1 MADGVFVDSVSRF
14 RSFCRTT
21 PDAPVC
27 TWIGDDGK
35 EVETLTFS
43 SLARDAGSIAGA
55 LRGRGLSPGDRV
67 LILMQP
73 GLDFVRAFCGC
84 LLGRLIPVPAYPHS
98 AAEMGRLRGI
108 ATNAGTRAVLSD
120 AILLRAM
127 RAGAAEPGRSEWRDC
142 YDTAELA
149 AEHATPPAWE
159 APNPGDLAFLQY
171 TSGSTS
177 EPKGVR
183 ITHGNLIHQL
193 ECNRQELGLG
203 PDARALLWVPQ
214 YHDLGLIS
222 GLVSALI
229 GNGRLYQMSPL
240 TFMRKPSLWLELVSR
255 LRATHIAA
263 PNFAYGLVL
272 RKTTPEEMSKLSLE
286 SLRLVMSAAE
296 PINPRLMHAFFNTFA
311 RAGLRPDAFCGA
323 YGLAEHTVGI
333 SVGGRSMLWL
343 DEEAF
348 SGRAVSLVDENKGV
362 AISSCGR
369 PSRDVHVR
377 IVDPETLLTLPEDR
391 VGEIWV
397 DSPSKAD
404 GYYNNSELSMTA
416 FHARSADR
424 SDTREYLRTGD
435 LGFLHAGEL
444 FVTGRLKDLMI
455 FRGRNVYPTDV
466 EQTVEAAHPSVTP
479 RGSVVFAV
487 PGEAGEDA
495 LVVVAEV
502 GEVTAASDSEEIVA
516 AIGKAVMHG
525 HRQPCAAVVLVKPG
539 TIPRTS
545 SGKLRRRDTR
555 QAFLNGSIAGSSASF
570 GAAR

>member
-1 MADGVFVDSVSRF
+1 MARHGLVDSVSRF
-14 RSFCRTT
+14 LSLVDTT

-27 TWIGDDGK
+27 TWIGDEGQ
-35 EVETLTFS
+35 EVETLAFAT
-43 SLARDAGSIAGA
+43 LAAQAGAIAGA
-55 LRGRGLSPGDRV
+55 LRGRGLVPGDRV

-73 GLDFVRAFCGC
+73 GLDFVRAFCAC
-84 LLGRLIPVPAYPHS
+84 LLGRLVPVPAYPHS
-98 AAEMGRLRGI
+98 AAELGRLYGI
-108 ATNAGTRAVLSD
+108 VVNAGPRAVLSD
-120 AILLRAM
+120 AMLLRAM
-127 RAGAAEPGRSEWRDC
+127 RAATEAGRSAWPDL
-142 YDTAELA
+142 YDIAELL
-149 AEHATPPAWE
+149 AEHAPPPAWE
-159 APNPGDLAFLQY
+159 VPMPGDLAFLQY

-183 ITHGNLIHQL
+183 ITHGNLSHQL

-203 PDARALLWVPQ
+203 PDTRALLWVPQ

-240 TFMRKPSLWLELVSR
+240 TFVRKPSLWLELASR

-272 RKTTPEEMSKLSLE
+272 RKTTPEEIAGLSLQ
-286 SLRLVMSAAE
+286 SLRVVMSAAE

-311 RAGLRPDAFCGA
+311 RAGLRSDAFCGA

-333 SVGGRSMLWL
+333 SVGGCKALWL

-348 SGRAVSLVDENKGV
+348 SMGIVSVVEENRGV
-362 AISSCGR
+362 GISSCGK

-377 IVDPETLLTLPEDR
+377 IVEPETRSPLPEDR

-404 GYYNNSELSMTA
+404 GYYNNPELTVSA
-416 FHARSADR
+416 FNARSAEASDDR
-424 SDTREYLRTGD
+424 KYLRTGD
-435 LGFLHAGEL
+435 LGFIHGGEL
-444 FVTGRLKDLMI
+444 FVTGRLKDMMI

-466 EQTVEAAHPSVTP
+466 EQTVEAAHAAVMP
-479 RGSVVFAV
+479 RGSVAFSV
-487 PGEAGEDA
+487 PGDRGEEA

-502 GEVTAASDSEEIVA
+502 GGTGSATDTAEIRT
-516 AIGKAVMHG
+516 AISQAVLHY
-525 HRQPCAAVVLVKPG
+525 HRQPCAAVVLVKPA

-555 QAFLNGSIAGSSASF
+555 QAFLTGSIAAAVASAD
-570 GAAR
+570 R